1 MTGTILLVIGVVAL
15 FAAIVGGG
23 IKIRDIEVGTVPSLW
38 RQGLLG
44 AFGIVVVVIGLIFAM
59 PDDSDSNADVNA
71 ANVAEG
77 SDANA
82 SEENATD
89 SNAVDENASD
99 ANATDANAADENA
112 ADTSSENNAGQ

>member
-44 AFGIVVVVIGLIFAM
+44 AFGIVVTALGLALM
-59 PDDSDSNADVNA
+59 DDDNGSAATENTTNIEQYSDT
-71 ANVAEG
+71 
-77 SDANA
+77 NA
-82 SEENATD
+82 SAENEID
-89 SNAVDENASD
+89 NNAVDENASD
-99 ANATDANAADENA
+99 ANATDENA
-112 ADTSSENNAGQ
+112 ADTSSENNASQ

>member
-38 RQGLLG
+38 RQGMLG
-44 AFGIVVVVIGLIFAM
+44 AFGVVVAALGLALM
-59 PDDSDSNADVNA
+59 DDDNSSANSTENAIEQDS
-71 ANVAEG
+71 G
-77 SDANA
+77 TNA
-82 SEENATD
+82 SDVNATD

-99 ANATDANAADENA
+99 ANTVDANATDENA
-112 ADTSSENNAGQ
+112 ADTSGENSAGSG

>member
-44 AFGIVVVVIGLIFAM
+44 AFGIVVTALGLALM
-59 PDDSDSNADVNA
+59 DDDNSSANATENTTNIEQSSDV
-71 ANVAEG
+71 
-77 SDANA
+77 NA

-99 ANATDANAADENA
+99 ANATDANETDANA